1 MTKTRE
7 ALLFVGQEIAFLE
20 LSSIDNY
27 WVSGQFVAL
36 PAFGQIA
43 DLISRLERAYAG
55 EHNDT
60 SPAEDPDQL
69 QSEVDRLDLRVRT
82 RTGLEVRIRDFKIQN
97 GRYEYKVA
105 HEASA

>member
-7 ALLFVGQEIAFLE
+7 ALLFAGQEIGFFE

-27 WVSGQFVAL
+27 WVHGQFVAF
-36 PAFGQIA
+36 PAFSQIA
-43 DLISRLERAYAG
+43 DLISRLEQAYAG

-60 SPAEDPDQL
+60 SPAVDPDQL

-82 RTGLEVRIRDFKIQN
+82 RTGLEVRIRDFKIQD
-97 GRYEYKVA
+97 GRYEYKVV
-105 HEASA
+105 HETSA